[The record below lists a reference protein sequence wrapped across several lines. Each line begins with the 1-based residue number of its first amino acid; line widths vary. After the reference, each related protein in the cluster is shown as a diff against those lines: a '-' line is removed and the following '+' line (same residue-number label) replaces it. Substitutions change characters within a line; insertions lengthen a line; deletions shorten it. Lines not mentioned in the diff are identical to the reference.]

1 MHDLTRDEMLDR
13 LPELLHGTLS
23 AGERAQIEAALRT
36 DAELADDL
44 ATLRAVSATKR
55 TTPAINIAQIVAA
68 LPAPP
73 AHAVAP
79 DVMVDQLAARR
90 AAKRP
95 WISTRFARAAA
106 LLVVVGGG
114 TLVSVVSHRGGGATG
129 PVDVVAESTVAGAMA
144 QTGLGLGA
152 PLEDLSVEQL
162 KALEAEIQALD
173 GVPSEEPD
181 ASADLLAGEG
191 A

>member
-1 MHDLTRDEMLDR
+1 MRELTRDEMLDR

-23 AGERAQIEAALRT
+23 ADVRAQIDAALR
-36 DAELADDL
+36 DDPQMADELE
-44 ATLRAVSATKR
+44 TLRTVMAGR
-55 TTPAINIAQIVAA
+55 GQTPPIDIARIVAA

-73 AHAVAP
+73 AVITAAVP
-79 DVMVDQLAARR
+79 VDQLAERR

-114 TLVSVVSHRGGGATG
+114 TLVSVLGRDGTAPAGGA
-129 PVDVVAESTVAGAMA
+129 DVVAESSAAAV
-144 QTGLGLGA
+144 QTGLALGA
-152 PLEDLSVEQL
+152 PIDELSMEQL
-162 KALEAEIQALD
+162 QALEAEIKALD
-173 GVPSEEPD
+173 GVPSDEPD
-181 ASADLLAGEG
+181 GTAELLAGEG